1 MGIYA
6 KVLLTCFACLQTFEM
21 EKPGYKE
28 IFF

>member
-21 EKPGYKE
+21 EHSYKE